1 MCIIDDNFGKEEY
14 EEAMYGMLRDEV
26 EHAKRINA
34 IRNQEEEEMK
44 ENLEKAL
51 EDVSK
56 RYIKRVENMM
66 KDIELKAYEDWKNG
80 YRATNSTIGVVEE
93 PFPYNIAPKQ
103 GLTST
108 KERAKKDN
116 VNHPQHY
123 NKGGIECLDVIKAF
137 YGKEAFEGFC
147 AGNMLKYA
155 MRYKHKGQA
164 LDDLKKIRFYADELI
179 KMYEST
185 NKE

>member
-1 MCIIDDNFGKEEY
+1 MGVIDDNFENEEF

-26 EHAKRINA
+26 EHAKIKEA
-34 IRNQEEEEMK
+34 ARNQEEETK
-44 ENLEKAL
+44 EKLAFSTKWDYSN
-51 EDVSK
+51 
-56 RYIKRVENMM
+56 
-66 KDIELKAYEDWKNG
+66 
-80 YRATNSTIGVVEE
+80 TNSTTGVVEE
-93 PFPYNIAPKQ
+93 PFPCDIAPTQ
-103 GLTST
+103 ELAST
-108 KERAKKDN
+108 KEQAKKDN

-123 NKGGIECLDVIKAF
+123 NKGGIECFDVIKAF

-164 LDDLKKIRFYADELI
+164 LDDLKKIRFYADELA

>member
-1 MCIIDDNFGKEEY
+1 MGVIDDNFEDEEF

-26 EHAKRINA
+26 EHGKIKAA
-34 IRNQEEEEMK
+34 IRNQEEEELK
-44 ENLEKAL
+44 EIIDKAL
-51 EDVSK
+51 EDATK
-56 RYIKRVENMM
+56 NYIKHVENMM
-66 KDIELKAYEDWKNG
+66 KDIELKAYNEWKNG
-80 YRATNSTIGVVEE
+80 KYFTNSTTGVVEE
-93 PFPYNIAPKQ
+93 PFPCDIAPTQ
-103 GLTST
+103 ELAST
-108 KERAKKDN
+108 KEQAKKDN

-123 NKGGIECLDVIKAF
+123 NKGGIECFDVIKAF

-164 LDDLKKIRFYADELI
+164 LEDLKKIRFYADELV

>member
-1 MCIIDDNFGKEEY
+1 MRILVLQRNKKNNKMGVIDDNFENEEY

-26 EHAKRINA
+26 ERAKRIA
-34 IRNQEEEEMK
+34 YDKKIEEMK
-44 ENLEKAL
+44 EKLAFSTNW
-51 EDVSK
+51 DNS
-56 RYIKRVENMM
+56 N
-66 KDIELKAYEDWKNG
+66 
-80 YRATNSTIGVVEE
+80 TNSTTGVVEE
-93 PFPYNIAPKQ
+93 PFPCDIAPAQ
-103 GLTST
+103 ELAST
-108 KERAKKDN
+108 KEQAKKDN

-123 NKGGIECLDVIKAF
+123 NKGGIECFDVIKAF

-164 LDDLKKIRFYADELI
+164 LDDLKKIRFYADELV

>member
-1 MCIIDDNFGKEEY
+1 MGVIDDNFENEEY

-26 EHAKRINA
+26 ERAKRIA
-34 IRNQEEEEMK
+34 YDKKIEEMK
-44 ENLEKAL
+44 EKLAFSTNW
-51 EDVSK
+51 DNS
-56 RYIKRVENMM
+56 N
-66 KDIELKAYEDWKNG
+66 
-80 YRATNSTIGVVEE
+80 TNSTTGVVEE
-93 PFPYNIAPKQ
+93 PFPCDIAPAQ
-103 GLTST
+103 ELAST
-108 KERAKKDN
+108 KEQAKKDN

-123 NKGGIECLDVIKAF
+123 NKGGIECFDVIKAF

-164 LDDLKKIRFYADELI
+164 LDDLKKIRFYADELV

>member
-1 MCIIDDNFGKEEY
+1 MGIIDDNFENEVF
-14 EEAMYGMLRDEV
+14 EDAMCGCIKD
-26 EHAKRINA
+26 EHAKIKEA
-34 IRNQEEEEMK
+34 TRNQEEEMK
-44 ENLEKAL
+44 EKLAFSTYFDN
-51 EDVSK
+51 S
-56 RYIKRVENMM
+56 N
-66 KDIELKAYEDWKNG
+66 
-80 YRATNSTIGVVEE
+80 TNSTIGVVEE
-93 PFPYNIAPKQ
+93 PFPCDIATKQ
-103 GLTST
+103 ELASA
-108 KERAKKDN
+108 EEQAKKDN

-123 NKGGIECLDVIKAF
+123 NKGGIECFDVIKAF

-179 KMYEST
+179 KVYEST

>member
-1 MCIIDDNFGKEEY
+1 MRILVLQRNKKNNKMGVIDDNFENEEF

-26 EHAKRINA
+26 EHAKIKDKKADIKANYKK
-34 IRNQEEEEMK
+34 IEEMK
-44 ENLEKAL
+44 EKLAFSTNW
-51 EDVSK
+51 DNS
-56 RYIKRVENMM
+56 N
-66 KDIELKAYEDWKNG
+66 
-80 YRATNSTIGVVEE
+80 TNSTIGVVEE
-93 PFPYNIAPKQ
+93 PFPCDIAPKQ
-103 GLTST
+103 ELTST
-108 KERAKKDN
+108 KEQAKKDN

-123 NKGGIECLDVIKAF
+123 NQGGIECFDVIKAF
-137 YGKEAFEGFC
+137 YGQEAFEGFC

-164 LDDLKKIRFYADELI
+164 LDDLKKIRFYADELV

>member
-1 MCIIDDNFGKEEY
+1 MRILVLQRNKKNNKMCVIDDNFENEVF
-14 EEAMYGMLRDEV
+14 EDAMCGCTKD
-26 EHAKRINA
+26 EHAKIKDA
-34 IRNQEEEEMK
+34 ARNQEEEMK
-44 ENLEKAL
+44 EKLAFSTNW
-51 EDVSK
+51 DNS
-56 RYIKRVENMM
+56 N
-66 KDIELKAYEDWKNG
+66 
-80 YRATNSTIGVVEE
+80 TNSTIGLVEE
-93 PFPYNIAPKQ
+93 PCPCDIAPTQ
-103 GLTST
+103 ELTST
-108 KERAKKDN
+108 KGQAKKDN

-123 NKGGIECLDVIKAF
+123 NKGGIECFDVIKAF

-164 LDDLKKIRFYADELI
+164 LDDLKKIRFYADELV

>member
-1 MCIIDDNFGKEEY
+1 MGVIDDNFEN
-14 EEAMYGMLRDEV
+14 EV
-26 EHAKRINA
+26 FEDTMCGRTKDEHAKIKESARS
-34 IRNQEEEEMK
+34 QEEESK
-44 ENLEKAL
+44 ENIDKAL
-51 EDVSK
+51 EDAAK
-56 RYIKRVENMM
+56 HYIKHVENMM
-66 KDIELKAYEDWKNG
+66 KDIELKAYNEWKKG
-80 YRATNSTIGVVEE
+80 KSFTNSTIGVVEE
-93 PFPYNIAPKQ
+93 PFPCDIAPTQ
-103 GLTST
+103 ELTST
-108 KERAKKDN
+108 KEQHKKDN

-179 KMYEST
+179 KVYEST

>member
-1 MCIIDDNFGKEEY
+1 MDIIDDYLGKEEY

-123 NKGGIECLDVIKAF
+123 NKGFAQETCS
-137 YGKEAFEGFC
+137 
-147 AGNMLKYA
+147 KYA

-164 LDDLKKIRFYADELI
+164 LDYLKKIRFYADELV

>member
-1 MCIIDDNFGKEEY
+1 MGVIDDNFEKEDF

-34 IRNQEEEEMK
+34 IRNQEEEMK
-44 ENLEKAL
+44 EKLAFSTNW
-51 EDVSK
+51 DNS
-56 RYIKRVENMM
+56 N
-66 KDIELKAYEDWKNG
+66 
-80 YRATNSTIGVVEE
+80 TNSTIGVVEE
-93 PFPYNIAPKQ
+93 PFTCDIAPAQ
-103 GLTST
+103 ELAST
-108 KERAKKDN
+108 KGQAKKDN

-123 NKGGIECLDVIKAF
+123 NKGGIECFDVIKAF
-137 YGKEAFEGFC
+137 YGQEAFEGFC

-164 LDDLKKIRFYADELI
+164 LDDLSKIRFYVDELI
-179 KMYEST
+179 KVYEST

>member
-1 MCIIDDNFGKEEY
+1 MCVIDDNFENEEI
-14 EEAMYGMLRDEV
+14 EDAMCGCIKD
-26 EHAKRINA
+26 EHAKIKEA
-34 IRNQEEEEMK
+34 TRNQEEEFID
-44 ENLEKAL
+44 KAL
-51 EDVSK
+51 EDIT
-56 RYIKRVENMM
+56 RHYF
-66 KDIELKAYEDWKNG
+66 
-80 YRATNSTIGVVEE
+80 TNSTTGVVEE
-93 PFPYNIAPKQ
+93 PFPCDIAPTQ
-103 GLTST
+103 ELAST
-108 KERAKKDN
+108 KEQTKKDN

-123 NKGGIECLDVIKAF
+123 NKGGIECFDVIKAF

-164 LDDLKKIRFYADELI
+164 LDDLKKIRFYADELV

>member
-1 MCIIDDNFGKEEY
+1 MRILVLQRNKKNNKMGVIDDNFENEEF

-26 EHAKRINA
+26 EHAKIKDKKADIKANYKK
-34 IRNQEEEEMK
+34 IEEMK
-44 ENLEKAL
+44 EKLAFSTNW
-51 EDVSK
+51 DNS
-56 RYIKRVENMM
+56 N
-66 KDIELKAYEDWKNG
+66 
-80 YRATNSTIGVVEE
+80 TNSTIGVVEE
-93 PFPYNIAPKQ
+93 PFPCDIAPKQ
-103 GLTST
+103 ELTST
-108 KERAKKDN
+108 KEQAKKDN

-123 NKGGIECLDVIKAF
+123 NQGGIECFDVIKAF
-137 YGKEAFEGFC
+137 YGQEAFEGFC

-155 MRYKHKGQA
+155 MRYRHKGQA

>member
-1 MCIIDDNFGKEEY
+1 MGVIDDNFENEEY
-14 EEAMYGMLRDEV
+14 EEAMDGMLRDEV
-26 EHAKRINA
+26 EHAKRIA
-34 IRNQEEEEMK
+34 YDKKIEEMK
-44 ENLEKAL
+44 E
-51 EDVSK
+51 K
-56 RYIKRVENMM
+56 RAFSTNW
-66 KDIELKAYEDWKNG
+66 DNSN
-80 YRATNSTIGVVEE
+80 TNSTFGLVEE
-93 PFPYNIAPKQ
+93 PFPCDIAPAQ
-103 GLTST
+103 ELAST
-108 KERAKKDN
+108 KEQAKKDN

-123 NKGGIECLDVIKAF
+123 NKGGIECFDVIKAF

-164 LDDLKKIRFYADELI
+164 LNDLKKIRFYADELV